1 MKLAHKLGT
10 AFIVT
15 ALMTALTA
23 AIGYSGMSNLEKDF
37 SLVRDLGSVVT
48 DVQSLR
54 QVEKNFVISN
64 DRQLVNKMK
73 ALHTQAL
80 ASLDELSVRMNKS
93 DQLENIRAQLDRYGG
108 QFQAYAAQRRT
119 FDSLDV
125 SMRDTAGMLE
135 ERVLTMRAEQEQQYD
150 DLNNKLFASKAEFK
164 SRLDKVNTA
173 NLMIKRL
180 LEARMA
186 EKNFIIDEEPEALA
200 TARALAVGVAEQAGV
215 LQDEL
220 EAPESKEN
228 AGKIESLAQ
237 DYIGALDNY
246 LNAWQV
252 ALEALQTMTESAEQV
267 QVLANEQAGAFQVQ
281 IDQELKQNLSFLMI
295 AAVIALLIA
304 VLVGYVI
311 SRYITRAI
319 DTLLQSM
326 RRVADGDLRVSL
338 ETRSGD
344 ELGQLFMA
352 ANQMVERLKTLL
364 RTIRETGG
372 ELKGASETINQINEE
387 NATAIDQQRGEI
399 SYIATAIN
407 EMSSSIQEV
416 SSSAADTDTATQ
428 KANDLA
434 MQGQQANQAV
444 SRAVTSLES
453 NMQSIVA
460 AIESLKGESEQ
471 IGHVLDVIRTIAG
484 QTNLLALNAAI
495 EAARAGEHGRGFA
508 VVADEVR
515 TLAKRTQGSTDEI
528 EKMIGTLRKST
539 SGAVGVIH
547 ESEQGLKAVVSAK
560 DGAESTINEIK
571 VSLTHIANM
580 MTQIASAAEQQG
592 TVSEDIS
599 SNITSIDDAAEQTSH
614 RATRASESSRSLVNV
629 ARRLDDQISHF
640 TLDDEANPGLLELD
654 KS

>member
-64 DRQLVNKMK
+64 DRQLVDKMK

-108 QFQAYAAQRRT
+108 QFQAYATQRRT

-281 IDQELKQNLSFLMI
+281 IDQDGGI
-295 AAVIALLIA
+295 DLIKPA
-304 VLVGYVI
+304 FEF
-311 SRYITRAI
+311 
-319 DTLLQSM
+319 
-326 RRVADGDLRVSL
+326 SL
-338 ETRSGD
+338 
-344 ELGQLFMA
+344 
-352 ANQMVERLKTLL
+352 
-364 RTIRETGG
+364 
-372 ELKGASETINQINEE
+372 
-387 NATAIDQQRGEI
+387 
-399 SYIATAIN
+399 
-407 EMSSSIQEV
+407 
-416 SSSAADTDTATQ
+416 
-428 KANDLA
+428 
-434 MQGQQANQAV
+434 
-444 SRAVTSLES
+444 
-453 NMQSIVA
+453 
-460 AIESLKGESEQ
+460 
-471 IGHVLDVIRTIAG
+471 AG
-484 QTNLLALNAAI
+484 
-495 EAARAGEHGRGFA
+495 
-508 VVADEVR
+508 
-515 TLAKRTQGSTDEI
+515 K
-528 EKMIGTLRKST
+528 
-539 SGAVGVIH
+539 
-547 ESEQGLKAVVSAK
+547 
-560 DGAESTINEIK
+560 
-571 VSLTHIANM
+571 
-580 MTQIASAAEQQG
+580 
-592 TVSEDIS
+592 
-599 SNITSIDDAAEQTSH
+599 
-614 RATRASESSRSLVNV
+614 
-629 ARRLDDQISHF
+629 
-640 TLDDEANPGLLELD
+640 
-654 KS
+654 

>member
-1 MKLAHKLGT
+1 
-10 AFIVT
+10 
-15 ALMTALTA
+15 
-23 AIGYSGMSNLEKDF
+23 
-37 SLVRDLGSVVT
+37 VT
-48 DVQSLR
+48 DVQALR
-54 QVEKNFVISN
+54 QAEKDFVISN
-64 DRQLVNKMK
+64 DRQLVEKMT
-73 ALHTQAL
+73 ALQAQ
-80 ASLDELSVRMNKS
+80 AQADLDELSARMNRS
-93 DQLENIRAQLDRYGG
+93 DELKGIRTQLDRYAG
-108 QFQAYAAQRRT
+108 QFEAYAAQRRT
-119 FDSLDV
+119 LDSLEV

-135 ERVLTMRAEQEQQYD
+135 ERVLAMRAEQEEQYD
-150 DLNNKLFASKAEFK
+150 ALNNKLFASKDDFK

-186 EKNFIIDEEPEALA
+186 EKNFIIDEESEALA
-200 TARALAVGVAEQAGV
+200 TARTLAVGVAEQAGS
-215 LQDEL
+215 LQKEL
-220 EAPESKEN
+220 EAAESKTN

-237 DYIGALDNY
+237 DYIAALDNY

-252 ALEALQTMTESAEQV
+252 AEKALQTMTESAGQV
-267 QVLANEQAGAFQVQ
+267 QALANEQAEALQVQ
-281 IDQELKQNLSFLMI
+281 IDDELQQKLSFLLI
-295 AAVIALLIA
+295 AAVIALVIA

-319 DTLLQSM
+319 DELLQSM
-326 RRVADGDLRVSL
+326 QQVADGDLRVSL
-338 ETRSGD
+338 RARSRD
-344 ELGQLFMA
+344 ELGQLFTA

-364 RTIRETGG
+364 GTIRETGG

-416 SSSAADTDTATQ
+416 SSSASDTDTATQ
-428 KANDLA
+428 QANDLA
-434 MQGQQANQAV
+434 VQGQQANQAV

-460 AIESLKGESEQ
+460 AIESLRSESEQ
-471 IGHVLDVIRTIAG
+471 IGHVLDVIRNIAE

-528 EKMIGTLRKST
+528 EQMISKLRKST
-539 SGAVGVIH
+539 SGAVEVIH
-547 ESEQGLKAVVSAK
+547 ESEEGLKTVVSAK
-560 DGAESTINEIK
+560 EGAERTINEIK
-571 VSLTHIANM
+571 ASLTQIADM

-592 TVSEDIS
+592 NVSEDIS
-599 SNITSIDDAAEQTSH
+599 SNITSIDDAAQQTSQ
-614 RATRASESSRSLVNV
+614 RAARASESSQSLVGI
-629 ARRLDDQISHF
+629 ARRLDDQISQF
-640 TLDDEANPGLLELD
+640 ILDDEAKPSLLEL
-654 KS
+654 KKA